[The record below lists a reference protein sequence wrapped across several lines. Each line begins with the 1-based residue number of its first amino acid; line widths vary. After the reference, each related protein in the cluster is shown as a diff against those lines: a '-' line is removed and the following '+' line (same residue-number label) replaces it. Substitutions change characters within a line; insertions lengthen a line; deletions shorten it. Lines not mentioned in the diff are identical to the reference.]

1 MTGRSKKG
9 FRCEVLRHFC
19 NAFLVKKDDRKRRG
33 LIGVET
39 SQISKA
45 PSTPLP
51 FIFSYLET
59 FFDSICLRSFLR

>member
-9 FRCEVLRHFC
+9 FRCEHVC

-39 SQISKA
+39 SQNSKA
-45 PSTPLP
+45 LSTPLP
-51 FIFSYLET
+51 FIFSCLEI
-59 FFDSICLRSFLR
+59 FFDSICLRFFLR